1 MKFLEIILLI
11 AGTVTILYATTPAQS
26 DCLQEEQACLQDV
39 QCNSSYHIFQDC
51 SSGEMSSSRCQNA
64 ALVLQESPLLGCKCQ
79 HRMRREEHCL
89 NVYWTVHPVQDD
101 LVFDESPY
109 EESEFE
115 NMLTSEYSR
124 VIEDDPS
131 LLSMDTDNVCLQQAN
146 ICSSNNKCSRHK
158 TSYASLC
165 NQRNADGSCDR
176 RKCHRHLRNFFDKVS
191 EEFTKRLLF
200 CPCEESYCAERRRR
214 TIVPE
219 CSFEEKSKKNCLQ
232 LQHSCVADIV
242 CRSHLA
248 DFQKN
253 CFLSDKTSKE
263 CPPEKY
269 GACLQSYIRMIG
281 TVMTPNYINNSS
293 MDVSLWCTCDGS
305 GNQREDCNTVLGMFA
320 NNRCFKNAIAAEI
333 NRYTQPQPEVIPQPS
348 TVVIS
353 APVKATDQDN
363 FEVDG
368 STKVLIPNIN
378 DGADKAS
385 YGKSNT
391 ASGVSCPSLALTL
404 PILLWLSNV
413 FYML

>member
-1 MKFLEIILLI
+1 MKSLGIILLI
-11 AGTVTILYATTPAQS
+11 AGTVTVLYANIPARS
-26 DCLQEEQACLQDV
+26 DCLQEEQACQQDV

-51 SSGEMSSSRCQNA
+51 SRAAMSSSRCQEA
-64 ALVLQESPLLGCKCQ
+64 VLVLQQSSLLNCKCQ
-79 HRMRREEHCL
+79 HRMRREDHCL

-115 NMLTSEYSR
+115 NMVTSDYSR
-124 VIEDDPS
+124 LVESDPS
-131 LLSMDTDNVCLQQAN
+131 LLMDTSNVCLQQSN
-146 ICSSNNKCSRHK
+146 ICSSNNKCTRHK
-158 TSYASLC
+158 TAYASQC
-165 NQRNADGSCDR
+165 NQRNAEGSCDR

-200 CPCEESYCAERRRR
+200 CPCEDSYCAERRRR

-253 CFLSDKTSKE
+253 CYLFDKTSE
-263 CPPEKY
+263 DCPPEKY
-269 GACLQSYIRMIG
+269 GPCLQSYIRMIG

-305 GNQREDCNTVLGMFA
+305 GNQREDCNTVLGMFT
-320 NNRCFKNAIAAEI
+320 NNKCFKNAIAAEI
-333 NRYTQPQPEVIPQPS
+333 NRYQPQPNTHVP
-348 TVVIS
+348 VIS
-353 APVKATDQDN
+353 APVQATDQN
-363 FEVDG
+363 SIELEG
-368 STKVLIPNIN
+368 LNKVLIHN
-378 DGADKAS
+378 DNSLTNEAS
-385 YGKSNT
+385 YGKRNT
-391 ASGVSCPSLALTL
+391 ASSVSCPSLALTL
-404 PILLWLSNV
+404 LSPPILLWLSKA
-413 FYML
+413 FFLL